1 VLLGAAAAASA
12 AEPPPPGGITELAGP
27 RTLALSASVGTAT
40 GNDGLWV
47 NAGALAARRRYE
59 GETGVFIERRGSE
72 NVTQLIG
79 GSVVDS
85 ITSAVAAGFSYRRSM
100 EGDYQGNVYHLALA
114 GPIAQRFF
122 LGVAGKWLSLDGP
135 EVDGASQDMSALT
148 VDAGFLFQ
156 VTSFVSIGGAGYN
169 LVPIENTAVAP
180 TGAGA
185 GIDVGS
191 ERAFHVVAD
200 WRIDFDRGD
209 GSTNRYA
216 AGAEYLLGGLMP
228 LRGGWTYDETLDTQ
242 WWSAGVGLVTKD
254 VALDVGYRQSLDASS
269 ARMFS
274 AAIRLY
280 VFD

>member
-12 AEPPPPGGITELAGP
+12 AEPPPGGISELAGP

-47 NAGALAARRRYE
+47 NAGAIAARRRYE
-59 GETGVFIERRGSE
+59 AETGGFVERRGSN
-72 NVTQLIG
+72 NVTQLVG
-79 GSVVDS
+79 ASVVDS
-85 ITSAVAAGFSYRRSM
+85 TTSALAAGFSYRRSM
-100 EGDYQGNVYHLALA
+100 EGDYTGNVYHLALA
-114 GPIAQRFF
+114 GPIAERLF
-122 LGVAGKWLSLDGP
+122 LGVAGKWLSLQGP
-135 EVDGASQDMSALT
+135 ELDGASQDVSALT

-156 VTSFVSIGGAGYN
+156 VTPFVSIGGAGYN
-169 LVPIENTAVAP
+169 LVPIENTAIAP

-185 GIDVGS
+185 GIDIGS

-200 WRIDFDRGD
+200 WRIDYDRGD
-209 GSTNRYA
+209 GSTNRYS

-228 LRGGWTYDETLDTQ
+228 LRGGWMYDETLDTQ

-269 ARMFS
+269 VRMFS